1 TKRFSFPANH
11 QSPREKRVTVSKS
24 NGDLKSKAF
33 LVTFLFRLL
42 GTSSVHF
49 RGYSYA
55 RYHFNEGTPHY
66 RCSAYRRTKCKVK
79 LYVSDL
85 GAIDTGHHTENC
97 VPGFCRAPAGS
108 SPTIT
113 DLLEEIMLVM
123 DTFCGRDVTLTP
135 TEVWRTA
142 RDQFYGDSKEIAMGA
157 AQRQIL
163 GRLYRIRAKAFGWA
177 NFGRLERATLRR
189 QRQRSATS
197 AGWLIPPS
205 SHGSYE
211 AAPELNF
218 CRCYLPV
225 TTDTLLP
232 IDSCDA
238 VRLYFGGLFAGL

>member
-1 TKRFSFPANH
+1 MHTTYVSASSMSSFFRVDKPDLNDAPSDETIFIPS
-11 QSPREKRVTVSKS
+11 QSSISEGEESDGLQVERGPQVEGVSGHLLVS
-24 NGDLKSKAF
+24 TFGDIQCPF
-33 LVTFLFRLL
+33 
-42 GTSSVHF
+42 
-49 RGYSYA
+49 
-55 RYHFNEGTPHY
+55 
-66 RCSAYRRTKCKVK
+66 SAYRRTKCKVK

-189 QRQRSATS
+189 QRQYQ
-197 AGWLIPPS
+197 I
-205 SHGSYE
+205 E
-211 AAPELNF
+211 VF
-218 CRCYLPV
+218 
-225 TTDTLLP
+225 P
-232 IDSCDA
+232 I
-238 VRLYFGGLFAGL
+238 